1 MRTTWEPAFGPL
13 VDECDKHGISRT
25 VAFELAAKGDLET
38 FKIGSKRYVVL
49 DSLRTLPERMRL
61 ASSKP
66 QRGGR

>member
-1 MRTTWEPAFGPL
+1 MRT
-13 VDECDKHGISRT
+13 VDIHEAETQLSRLI
-25 VAFELAAKGDLET
+25 ELAAKGDLET